1 MANRQEITIIHDPD
15 FINPYIV
22 KKSDS
27 KENYQVLVDDA
38 PDLIFTTDLEGNFLY
53 LNKAAQ
59 EVIGSFASKARKFN
73 LFKVTTSNYHKE
85 IRMLLKSI
93 RRKKFPSPLKV
104 EIQTASGKHI
114 PFEIQFKP
122 IKNARGIIVALM
134 GIARNITERKKA
146 EAEFMDSVD
155 KYQNIVEKAKDG
167 VIIIQ
172 DGICKYANKAIK
184 SILGYSP
191 DELVDTPI
199 FEKLHPK
206 QRSLIEKR
214 YTMRLAGK
222 NVPSVYELTLIC
234 KNKKAKNVEISASV
248 IRYNSQAADMAFIRD
263 LTDRKNI
270 ANKMDEMN
278 RQIERFSQITAALV
292 LVEDTEDFLKF
303 VTQAFVDISDF
314 NRVLISYFI
323 DTPPYRE
330 IIGYN
335 GVTQRQLDK
344 IRKVEMPRE
353 KYLKYF
359 EQGIKIGN
367 QSCYIPHNLKD
378 ILDQKAVIYGK
389 KSYPAKNGNWHR
401 EDNLLVTMKNTVG
414 HVIGIISVDES
425 KSGLAP
431 TAVTV
436 RPLEIFANLIS
447 EMLQKRILAK
457 KIKESEEKYREL
469 ITNIKVGIFRMDP
482 SGQILEANPSAVE
495 MFGFKNVKSFL
506 EKNVSDFFQIQEAST
521 NFMTDIEKYEL
532 LKNKEFCLK
541 RKDGTQFWASLTST
555 AIRRNSEKILYYDTV
570 IEDIT
575 KKKHLQEE
583 VRRLSITD
591 ELTGVFNRRFF
602 NQNLPK
608 EIKNAERWR
617 SSLSLIMIDID
628 DFKHYNDTNHHLK
641 GDELLKEMAHVILQ
655 NIRRERDGDCC
666 SSRFEDNGTSVGDWA
681 SRFGGDEFA
690 IILPGADD
698 KEAFKVGNR
707 IRTAFSELTFS
718 PKGIPVHKTISLG
731 IAHCSYSNRIKKGAA
746 KQKKVTTN
754 YEKVATDLTNLA
766 DAALFKAKSTGKNTI
781 EIATKEILL
790 SR

>member
-1 MANRQEITIIHDPD
+1 MANRQEISIIHDPD

-59 EVIGSFASKARKFN
+59 EVIGSLASKARKPN

-93 RRKKFPSPLKV
+93 RRKKSPPPLKV
-104 EIQTASGKHI
+104 EIKTASGKHI

-155 KYQNIVEKAKDG
+155 KYQNIVEKAKYG

-184 SILGYSP
+184 NILGYLP

-199 FEKLHPK
+199 FEKLQPK

-214 YTMRLAGK
+214 YKMRLAGK
-222 NVPSVYELTLIC
+222 NVPSVYDLTLIC
-234 KNKKAKNVEISASV
+234 KNKKVKNVEISASV
-248 IRYNSQAADMAFIRD
+248 IRYNGHPADMAFIRD

-292 LVEDTEDFLKF
+292 LVEDAEDFIKF

-323 DTPPYRE
+323 HTPPYRE

-344 IRKVEMPRE
+344 IREVEMPRE

-378 ILDQKAVIYGK
+378 ILDQKAVIYSK
-389 KSYPAKNGNWHR
+389 KSYPEKNGYWHR

-414 HVIGIISVDES
+414 QVIGIISVDES

-431 TAVTV
+431 SAVTV

-469 ITNIKVGIFRMDP
+469 ITNIKVGIFRTDP

-506 EKNVSDFFQIQEAST
+506 EKNVSEFFQIQEAST
-521 NFMTDIEKYEL
+521 NFMTDMQKNGL
-532 LKNKEFCLK
+532 VKNKEFCLN

-575 KKKHLQEE
+575 KKKYLQEE

-591 ELTGVFNRRFF
+591 ELTGLFNRRYF

-641 GDELLKEMAHVILQ
+641 GDELLKEMAHVISQ
-655 NIRRERDGDCC
+655 NIRRERDDDRC
-666 SSRFEDNGTSVGDWA
+666 SPFEDNGSSIGDWA

-698 KEAFKVGNR
+698 KEAIKVGNR

-731 IAHCSYSNRIKKGAA
+731 IAHCSYSNRTQKRAV
-746 KQKKVTTN
+746 KQKKGTTD

-766 DAALFKAKSTGKNTI
+766 DAALFKAKSTGKNTL
-781 EIATKEILL
+781 EIAIKGIIL